1 MRVILVALLLFS
13 LAQAAIAQFPPSDQ
27 NVIQAGA
34 GVTWINNQPFYSV
47 RFRPEVAFSNIGIG
61 LDLNLDFDANGNL
74 RKENFNEFS
83 DYASIIRYIR
93 YGKERDPF
101 YAKLG
106 ALDYST
112 IGHGTIIG
120 AYNNSPS
127 FDTRKIGLQLNFNGD
142 NYGVQALYGNF
153 GQAGVAGVRPYVHP
167 LKFTS
172 LADVPI
178 IGGFEV
184 GATYAGDFDK
194 YAKVTGVTFYPAPPY
209 PTGVVFPD
217 SSSGQPT
224 NSVPYSAQTNGAL
237 SIFGFDMGFPIVR
250 GDFASLVLYADYVK
264 IVDFGEGAATGLML
278 NIDGIP
284 LLSIAA
290 KLERR
295 FDGEHYLPTYFNSLY
310 EIERFNTS
318 TFSAKSRLLA
328 DAIPSNGTYGD
339 LLVRVL
345 NMFDIFGSYQKLD
358 KINHSGI
365 LHLFTDIA
373 PKDAPVVARAGYDK
387 TNIID
392 LTDLVTT
399 DDRSFLY
406 AELGYKPYP
415 FLIVSTVYMW
425 TYTPIRNGGDVV
437 GYEPQRRI
445 EPKVAFVYTF

>member
-1 MRVILVALLLFS
+1 MRMLGVVASIVVLTQIAF
-13 LAQAAIAQFPPSDQ
+13 AQFPPSDE
-27 NVIQAGA
+27 NVIQAGG
-34 GVTWINNQPFYSV
+34 GVTWINNQPFYTV
-47 RFRPEVAFSNIGIG
+47 RLRPEATFGNVGIG
-61 LDLNLDFDANGNL
+61 LDLNLDFDSQGKL

-112 IGHGTIIG
+112 VGHGSIIG

-127 FDTRKIGLQLNFNGD
+127 FDTRKIGLQVNFNAD
-142 NYGVQALYGNF
+142 NYGIQTLYGNF
-153 GQAGVAGVRPYVHP
+153 GQAGVVGVRPYVRP

-178 IGGFEV
+178 LGGLEV
-184 GATYAGDFDK
+184 GGTYAADFDK
-194 YAKVTGVTFYPAPPY
+194 YANVTSINFYPAPPY
-209 PTGVVFPD
+209 PAGVIFPD
-217 SSSGQPT
+217 STSGLPT
-224 NSVPYSAQTNGAL
+224 NALPYSVQTNGTL
-237 SIFGFDMGFPIVR
+237 SIIGADVGFPIVR
-250 GDFASLVLYADYVK
+250 GDFAALVLYADYVK
-264 IVDFGEGAATGLML
+264 IIDFGQGASTGLML

-284 LLSIAA
+284 LMSIAA
-290 KLERR
+290 KIERR
-295 FDGEHYLPTYFNSLY
+295 FDGEKYLPTYFNSLY
-310 EIERFNTS
+310 EIERFNTA
-318 TFSAKSRLLA
+318 TFLAKSQLLA
-328 DAIPSNGTYGD
+328 NAIPSNGVYGD

-345 NMFDIFGSYQKLD
+345 NLFDIFGSYQQLD
-358 KINHSGI
+358 KVDHSGI
-365 LHLFTDIA
+365 LHLFTSVA

-399 DDRSFLY
+399 DDRSFLF

-415 FLIVSTVYMW
+415 FIIVSTVYMW
-425 TYTPIRNGGDVV
+425 TFTPIRNGGDVV

-445 EPKVAFVYTF
+445 EPRVAFVYTF